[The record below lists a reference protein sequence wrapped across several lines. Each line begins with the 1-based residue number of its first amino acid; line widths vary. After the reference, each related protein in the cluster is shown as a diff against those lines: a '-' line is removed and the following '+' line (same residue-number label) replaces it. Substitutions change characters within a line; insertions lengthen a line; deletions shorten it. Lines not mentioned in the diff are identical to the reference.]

1 MSNDGRGCVVVGAG
15 LAAAT
20 VAQTLRDGGFDHPV
34 TLIGEENERPYERP
48 ALSKDYLQGKTPV
61 ADLYVHSSDWY
72 ADHQVRGRFGE
83 KVLGID
89 RGRSEVR
96 LQSGEAVPYDHLV
109 IATGATPRPL
119 SLPGADL
126 AGVHTLRRI
135 QDADALRSALAPGKR
150 WVIIGAGWIG
160 LEAAAA
166 ARLAGCEVSVLERGA
181 VPLRNV
187 LGDELGQ
194 YFAAL
199 HRSNGVDL
207 RPGVTVSAIIGDA
220 GRVTAVETDGDR
232 IPADLVL
239 VAVGVTPNTNLAA
252 SAGLQVDN
260 GIVVDEQLRS
270 SDRHILAA
278 GDVANAYH
286 SLLGQLR
293 VEHWD
298 NAIRQGQLAANTI
311 LGLPSR
317 YDWQPYFYTD
327 QYDLGMEYV
336 GHGKPDEQ
344 VVIRGDTDGGAF
356 ITFWTRDGTVT
367 AAMNVNIWD
376 VNDQLRE
383 LVGRAVST
391 AHLRDTTIGLDELL
405 SHSAGGPR
413 RLPSG
418 EPAIAAKA

>member
-1 MSNDGRGCVVVGAG
+1 MSDNGRGCVVVGAG

-20 VAQTLRDGGFDHPV
+20 VAQTLRDGGFKHPV
-34 TLIGEENERPYERP
+34 TLIGDESERPYERP

-72 ADHQVRGRFGE
+72 TDHQVRGRFGE
-83 KVLGID
+83 TVLGID

-96 LQSGEAVPYDHLV
+96 LQSGEAVAYDHLV

-126 AGVHTLRRI
+126 AGVHSLRRI

-166 ARLAGCEVSVLERGA
+166 ARLAGCEVSVLERGE

-187 LGDELGQ
+187 LGDELGR

-199 HRSNGVDL
+199 HRSHGVDL
-207 RPGVTVSAIIGDA
+207 RPGVTVSAIIGDS
-220 GRVTAVETDGDR
+220 GHVTAVETDGGL

-239 VAVGVTPNTNLAA
+239 VAVGVTPNTSLAA
-252 SAGLQVDN
+252 SAGLKVDN

-286 SLLGQLR
+286 PLLGRLR

-298 NAIRQGQLAANTI
+298 NAIRQGQLAAESI

-336 GHGKPDEQ
+336 GHGHPDDQ
-344 VVIRGDTDGGAF
+344 VVIRGDTHSGAF
-356 ITFWTRDGTVT
+356 IAFWTRDGTVT

-391 AHLRDTTIGLDELL
+391 ARLRDTTIGLDELL
-405 SHSAGGPR
+405 SDSAGAPR
-413 RLPSG
+413 RLPRG

>member
-1 MSNDGRGCVVVGAG
+1 VVGAG

-20 VAQTLRDGGFDHPV
+20 VAQTLRDGGFNHPV
-34 TLIGEENERPYERP
+34 TLIGEESERPYERP

-89 RGRSEVR
+89 RGTSEVR
-96 LQSGEAVPYDHLV
+96 LQSGEAVAYNHLV
-109 IATGATPRPL
+109 IATGATPRTL

-135 QDADALRSALAPGKR
+135 QDADALRSALAPGQR

-220 GRVTAVETDGDR
+220 GQVTAVETDGGL

-239 VAVGVTPNTNLAA
+239 VAVGVTPNTSLAA
-252 SAGLQVDN
+252 SAGLRIDN

-286 SLLGQLR
+286 PLLGRLR

-298 NAIRQGQLAANTI
+298 NAIRQGKLAAETI
-311 LGLPSR
+311 LGQPSR

-336 GHGKPDEQ
+336 GHGQRDDQ
-344 VVIRGDTDGGAF
+344 VVIRGDAHSGSF
-356 ITFWTRDGTVT
+356 ITFWIRDGTVT

-391 AHLRDTTIGLDELL
+391 AHLRDTTIGLEELL
-405 SHSAGGPR
+405 SAFAGAP
-413 RLPSG
+413 RLPRE
-418 EPAIAAKA
+418 EPASAAKA